1 MVSHYESPDGRHWE
15 KTSTILDYGTG
26 GNETQLF
33 VENDTLMAFSRN
45 EGESHE
51 MYISTYVPSEN
62 RWETVSS
69 GRLIHA
75 PCVFKAG
82 ERTMIMGRYCSQSDE
97 RFRQLRADWTKF
109 TNYVQQPDEKGYQ
122 TVAEATGVDPARI
135 EEYHHGLRTG
145 IFVMDGTRPRLVM
158 ELLSAGDSSYAGVVQ
173 YGDEYVIS
181 DYSMHEYYPEI
192 KRPGDWETP
201 CDIYLS
207 RIRFGSRG
215 SPIKVASTR

>member
-1 MVSHYESPDGRHWE
+1 MVSHYQSTDGRHWE

-33 VENDTLMAFSRN
+33 VEHDTLMAFSRN
-45 EGESHE
+45 ESSSHE

-97 RFRQLRADWTKF
+97 RFRELVADWQKF
-109 TNYVQQPDEKGYQ
+109 CQYVQQPDEEGYQ
-122 TVAEATGVDPARI
+122 SVAEGTGMDPARI

-145 IFVMDGTRPRLVM
+145 IFVMDGTQPRLVM
-158 ELLSAGDSSYAGVVQ
+158 ELLSAGDSSYTGVVQ
-173 YGDEYVIS
+173 YGDETVIS

-192 KRPGDWETP
+192 MRPGDWETP

-207 RIRFGSRG
+207 RIRFG
-215 SPIKVASTR
+215 